1 MQNQANSIS
10 TFIQDREIEF
20 LLKNVKIKTKQ
31 TLPSINLDS
40 INISETKQGN
50 IIEVPRWVAEVFS
63 EQGLCEIQEESF
75 EVEMLKAL
83 SRERIQGPNQIS
95 TLNGNFYL
103 KLKRYLDQLKNDD
116 DQSNKSSKHD
126 YEEANIKAM
135 DILKL
140 RTVKLLPL
148 TVGEVTPELMQKVTP
163 EEQNLFN
170 IVRDV
175 VQRWK
180 NTVLEG
186 TEVE

>member
-1 MQNQANSIS
+1 MHNQKNSIS
-10 TFIQDREIEF
+10 TFIQDREIEY
-20 LLKNVKIKTKQ
+20 LLNNVKIKTKQ
-31 TLPSINLDS
+31 NLPSIHLDS
-40 INISETKQGN
+40 IIISETKEGN

-63 EQGLCEIQEESF
+63 ELGFCEIQEESF

-103 KLKRYLDQLKNDD
+103 KLKRYLNQLKGNTY
-116 DQSNKSSKHD
+116 SNNGSNHD
-126 YEEANIKAM
+126 YEEAIIKAI

-140 RTVKLLPL
+140 RTVKILPL

-163 EEQNLFN
+163 EEATLFN

-175 VQRWK
+175 VQNWK

-186 TEVE
+186 NKDE

>member
-1 MQNQANSIS
+1 M
-10 TFIQDREIEF
+10 
-20 LLKNVKIKTKQ
+20 IKTKQ
-31 TLPSINLDS
+31 NLPSINLNS

-63 EQGLCEIQEESF
+63 EQGFCEIQEESF

-95 TLNGNFYL
+95 TLNKNFYL
-103 KLKRYLDQLKNDD
+103 KLKRYLDQLKNDE
-116 DQSNKSSKHD
+116 QSNKSSKHD

-163 EEQNLFN
+163 EEENMFN

-180 NTVLEG
+180 NNVLEG
-186 TEVE
+186 NEVE

>member
-10 TFIQDREIEF
+10 TFIQDREIEY

-31 TLPSINLDS
+31 NLPSINLDS
-40 INISETKQGN
+40 IKISETKQGN
-50 IIEVPRWVAEVFS
+50 IIEVPRWAAEVFT
-63 EQGLCEIQEESF
+63 ENGFCEIQEESF

-95 TLNGNFYL
+95 TLNANFYL
-103 KLKRYLDQLKNDD
+103 KLKRYLNQLKKDK
-116 DQSNKSSKHD
+116 QSNNNSTHD

-140 RTVKLLPL
+140 RTVKFLPL
-148 TVGEVTPELMQKVTP
+148 TVGEVTPELMQKITP
-163 EEQNLFN
+163 EEANLFN

-180 NTVLEG
+180 NNVLEG
-186 TEVE
+186 TENE